1 MIIYVFSGMF
11 IMLIIIAAVMVMV
24 MIRIMCKVNF
34 RMFFFYFDFY
44 YLNKS
49 LICLGFRIVKLRYLF
64 CFVVEIVFSRMIF
77 VKYFILYICIRFG
90 FGG

>member
-1 MIIYVFSGMF
+1 MF

-24 MIRIMCKVNF
+24 TIRIMCKVNF

-49 LICLGFRIVKLRYLF
+49 LICLGFSICIVKLRYLF
-64 CFVVEIVFSRMIF
+64 CFVVERVFSRMIF
-77 VKYFILYICIRFG
+77 VKYFILYVCIRFG

>member
-1 MIIYVFSGMF
+1 MF
-11 IMLIIIAAVMVMV
+11 IMLIIIAVVMVMV
-24 MIRIMCKVNF
+24 TIRIMCKVNF
-34 RMFFFYFDFY
+34 RMFFFFYFDIY

-77 VKYFILYICIRFG
+77 VKYFILYVCIRFG

>member
-1 MIIYVFSGMF
+1 MF

-24 MIRIMCKVNF
+24 TIRIMCKVNF
-34 RMFFFYFDFY
+34 RMFFFFYFDIY

-77 VKYFILYICIRFG
+77 VKYFILYVCIRFG